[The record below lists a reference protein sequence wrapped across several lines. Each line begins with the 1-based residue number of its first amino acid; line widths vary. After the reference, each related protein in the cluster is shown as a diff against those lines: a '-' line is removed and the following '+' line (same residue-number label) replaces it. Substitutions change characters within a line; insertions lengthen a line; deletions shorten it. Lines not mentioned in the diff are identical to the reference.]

1 MRRPALTRKMIE
13 NLMALSV
20 AAQGEVDDAQ
30 GQRQRDLDS
39 ASSWIAR
46 AARWKTEQ
54 DEKKKEA
61 TK

>member
-1 MRRPALTRKMIE
+1 MIE